1 MIIFITHRENTIIN
15 MVCYAFLYIFVFI
28 GHIYYYVRPYTI
40 SYAAKQYD
48 FVRKNSCQF
57 QSSCCIFMKFS
68 TKLEK
73 CISYIFCFG
82 EEMIFLLVLKIKQ
95 LLLKTRREKSI
106 IFMTPFRLNIFFL
119 PKFYLN
125 ISNIY
130 YTYTQ
135 YIDKCRVFCIFIYLC
150 FFRIYLFLFGTLN
163 QMLGCDGVFA
173 YVVKSM

>member
-1 MIIFITHRENTIIN
+1 MVQQKFCYFLRSLLEANNIFFQSFTKIMIIFITHRENTIIN
-15 MVCYAFLYIFVFI
+15 MVCYAFLYIYVI
-28 GHIYYYVRPYTI
+28 MGNIYYYVRPYTI

-82 EEMIFLLVLKIKQ
+82 EKMIFLLVLRIKQ
-95 LLLKTRREKSI
+95 LLLKTKREKSI

-125 ISNIY
+125 ISNI
-130 YTYTQ
+130 
-135 YIDKCRVFCIFIYLC
+135 
-150 FFRIYLFLFGTLN
+150 
-163 QMLGCDGVFA
+163 
-173 YVVKSM
+173 